1 MFLIR
6 EQIRDFSTVREDSE
20 NPLSKLYIE
29 GIFLQ
34 GEIENG
40 NGRKYP
46 IDVLDRAVVQY
57 NEEFIKTK
65 RAGGELNHPD
75 SPDINPERLCIRT
88 ISLEKQGNNYWGKAL
103 VLSTPLGKLVRNLIE
118 DEYQIAV
125 SSRGLASTE
134 NIDGVDIIQDDFYIC
149 AAADVVSNPSAPDAF
164 VQGVMENRKWIFE
177 NGFFKEQALEEAK
190 SIIKKAPLKRLKPE
204 MIRAMKL
211 AFDSIQV

>member
-6 EQIRDFSTVREDSE
+6 EQIKDFSTVRESVDSLE
-20 NPLSKLYIE
+20 KLYIE

-40 NGRKYP
+40 NGRMYP
-46 IDVLDRAVVQY
+46 IGVLDEAVARY

-88 ISLEKQGNNYWGKAL
+88 VSLEKQGNNYWGKAL
-103 VLSTPLGKLVRNLIE
+103 VLSTPLGNLVKNLIA

-134 NIDGVDIIQDDFYIC
+134 NRNGVDIIQNDFYIC

-164 VQGVMENRKWIFE
+164 VQGVMENRKWIYE
-177 NGFFKEQALEEAK
+177 NGFFREQVLDDIK
-190 SIIKKAPLKRLKPE
+190 RNIKKTPANRLQPA
-204 MIRAMKL
+204 MIDAMKR
-211 AFDSIQV
+211 AFASIQV